1 MEAVLRAAAIYL
13 FLMVLFR
20 ISGRRSL
27 SQMTSFDL
35 VLLLIIGEAVGEALS
50 GADPSLTH
58 ALVLVSTLV
67 VIELGFAWL
76 KQRSPV
82 ADRLLDDV
90 PLVLVEHGRMLKE
103 RMDRNHVDEGDLLEA
118 ARSSHGLENLG
129 QVKYAVLERNGTITV
144 IPEAGAG

>member
-13 FLMVLFR
+13 FLMLLFR
-20 ISGRRSL
+20 ISGRRPL

-35 VLLLIIGEAVGEALS
+35 VLLLVIGEAVGEALS

-58 ALVLVSTLV
+58 AFVLVSTLV
-67 VIELGFAWL
+67 LIELAFAWL

-90 PLVLVEHGRMLKE
+90 PLVLVEHGRMLE
-103 RMDRNHVDEGDLLEA
+103 DRMKRNDVDEGDLLEA
-118 ARSSHGLENLG
+118 ARSLHGLENLG
-129 QVKYAVLERNGTITV
+129 QVKYAVLERNGTISV
-144 IPEAGAG
+144 IPEST

>member
-35 VLLLIIGEAVGEALS
+35 VLLLIIGEAVGDALS

-103 RMDRNHVDEGDLLEA
+103 RMDRTHVDEGDLLEA

>member
-13 FLMVLFR
+13 FLMLLFR
-20 ISGRRSL
+20 ISGRRPL

-35 VLLLIIGEAVGEALS
+35 VLLLVIGEAVGEALS

-58 ALVLVSTLV
+58 AFVLVSTLV
-67 VIELGFAWL
+67 LIELAFAWL

-90 PLVLVEHGRMLKE
+90 PLVLVEHGRMLE
-103 RMDRNHVDEGDLLEA
+103 DRMKRNDVDEGDLLEA
-118 ARSSHGLENLG
+118 ARSAHGLENLG
-129 QVKYAVLERNGTITV
+129 QVKYAVLERNGTISV
-144 IPEAGAG
+144 IPEST